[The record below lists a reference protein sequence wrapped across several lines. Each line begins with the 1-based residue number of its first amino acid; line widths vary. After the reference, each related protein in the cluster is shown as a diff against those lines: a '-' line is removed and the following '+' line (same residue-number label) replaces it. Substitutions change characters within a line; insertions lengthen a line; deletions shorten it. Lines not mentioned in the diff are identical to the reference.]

1 MTGNEATGSPLVTL
15 SSSGARTVL
24 VPSADLG
31 PAQSFFRLFTRR
43 FTKLQLLMPG
53 ETAAPGTA
61 SGKTGT
67 PDPQQ
72 AGIPFTVTVNAVDA
86 NWRLAATADDIVDIT
101 SSDATATLP
110 ADAALTGGTATF
122 TVTFGTAG
130 TATVTAS
137 DVSDATKT
145 ANTGTPTTV
154 N

>member
-1 MTGNEATGSPLVTL
+1 M
-15 SSSGARTVL
+15 
-24 VPSADLG
+24 
-31 PAQSFFRLFTRR
+31 QSFFRLFTRR

-53 ETAAPGTA
+53 ETAAPRTA
-61 SGKTGT
+61 LGKTGT

-72 AGIPFTVTVNAVDA
+72 AGIAFTVTVNAVDA
-86 NWRLAATADDIVDIT
+86 SWRLAATADDTVDIT

-110 ADAALTGGTATF
+110 ADAALSGGTATF
-122 TVTFGTAG
+122 SVTFGTAG

>member
-1 MTGNEATGSPLVTL
+1 
-15 SSSGARTVL
+15 
-24 VPSADLG
+24 
-31 PAQSFFRLFTRR
+31 
-43 FTKLQLLMPG
+43 MPG
-53 ETAAPGTA
+53 ETAAPVTA
-61 SGKTGT
+61 LGKTGT

-72 AGIPFTVTVNAVDA
+72 AFIPFAVTVSAVDS
-86 NWRLAATADDIVDIT
+86 NWNLAATAHDTLDIT

-110 ADAALTGGTATF
+110 ADAALSGGTATF
-122 TVTFGTAG
+122 SVTFGTAE